1 MITVNDKN
9 KERIVRHKRVRNKIS
24 GTKKCPRL
32 NVYRSLNNIYVQLI
46 DDERGVTLASCSTLD
61 KEVADKIKGKT
72 KSEQALQTADNN
84 SKITQSNDTKTNPTQ
99 SNAEA
104 TQAPTLQ
111 QKEEPTKQRRYK
123 QKDI

>member
-9 KERIVRHKRVRNKIS
+9 KDRIVRHKRVRNKIS

-72 KSEQALQTADNN
+72 KSEQAYIVGQTIGERAKSAKIKEVVFDRGGYIYTGRVQKVADGARDAGL
-84 SKITQSNDTKTNPTQ
+84 KF
-99 SNAEA
+99 
-104 TQAPTLQ
+104 
-111 QKEEPTKQRRYK
+111 
-123 QKDI
+123 

>member
-46 DDERGVTLASCSTLD
+46 DDEKGVTLASCSTLD

-72 KSEQALQTADNN
+72 KSEQAYIVGQTIGERAKVAKIKEVVFDRGGYIYTGRVQKVADGARDAGL
-84 SKITQSNDTKTNPTQ
+84 KF
-99 SNAEA
+99 
-104 TQAPTLQ
+104 
-111 QKEEPTKQRRYK
+111 
-123 QKDI
+123 

>member
-46 DDERGVTLASCSTLD
+46 DDEKGVTLAACSTLD

-72 KSEQALQTADNN
+72 KSEQAYIVGQTIGERAKTAKIKEVVFDRGGYIYTGRVQKVADGARDAGL
-84 SKITQSNDTKTNPTQ
+84 KF
-99 SNAEA
+99 
-104 TQAPTLQ
+104 
-111 QKEEPTKQRRYK
+111 
-123 QKDI
+123 

>member
-9 KERIVRHKRVRNKIS
+9 KDRIVRHKRVRNKIS

-61 KEVADKIKGKT
+61 KEVAEKINGKPKSEHAYIVGQTIGERAKSAKIKEVVFDRGGYIYTGRVQKV
-72 KSEQALQTADNN
+72 ADGARDAGL
-84 SKITQSNDTKTNPTQ
+84 KF
-99 SNAEA
+99 
-104 TQAPTLQ
+104 
-111 QKEEPTKQRRYK
+111 
-123 QKDI
+123 

>member
-61 KEVADKIKGKT
+61 KEVAEKIKGKT
-72 KSEQALQTADNN
+72 KSEQAYIVGQTIGERAKSAKIKEVVFDRGGYIYTGRVQKVADGARDAGL
-84 SKITQSNDTKTNPTQ
+84 KF
-99 SNAEA
+99 
-104 TQAPTLQ
+104 
-111 QKEEPTKQRRYK
+111 
-123 QKDI
+123 

>member
-46 DDERGVTLASCSTLD
+46 DDEKGVTLAACSTLD
-61 KEVADKIKGKT
+61 KEVASKIKGKT
-72 KSEQALQTADNN
+72 KSEQAYIVGQTIGERAKAAKIKEVVFDRGGYIYTGRVQKVADGARDAGL
-84 SKITQSNDTKTNPTQ
+84 KF
-99 SNAEA
+99 
-104 TQAPTLQ
+104 
-111 QKEEPTKQRRYK
+111 
-123 QKDI
+123 

>member
-46 DDERGVTLASCSTLD
+46 DDEKGVTLASCSTLD

-72 KSEQALQTADNN
+72 KSEQAYIVGQTIGERAKALKIKEVVFDRGGYIYTGRVQKVADGARDAGL
-84 SKITQSNDTKTNPTQ
+84 KF
-99 SNAEA
+99 
-104 TQAPTLQ
+104 
-111 QKEEPTKQRRYK
+111 
-123 QKDI
+123 

>member
-46 DDERGVTLASCSTLD
+46 DDERGITLASCSTLD
-61 KEVADKIKGKT
+61 KEVASKIKGKT
-72 KSEQALQTADNN
+72 KSEQAYIVGQTIGERAKVAKIKEVVFDRGGYIYTGRVQKVADGARDAGL
-84 SKITQSNDTKTNPTQ
+84 KF
-99 SNAEA
+99 
-104 TQAPTLQ
+104 
-111 QKEEPTKQRRYK
+111 
-123 QKDI
+123 

>member
-46 DDERGVTLASCSTLD
+46 DDEKGVTLAACSTLD
-61 KEVADKIKGKT
+61 KEVASKIKGKT
-72 KSEQALQTADNN
+72 KSEQAYIVGQTIGERAKALKIKEVVFDRGGYIYTGRVQKVADGARDAGL
-84 SKITQSNDTKTNPTQ
+84 KF
-99 SNAEA
+99 
-104 TQAPTLQ
+104 
-111 QKEEPTKQRRYK
+111 
-123 QKDI
+123 